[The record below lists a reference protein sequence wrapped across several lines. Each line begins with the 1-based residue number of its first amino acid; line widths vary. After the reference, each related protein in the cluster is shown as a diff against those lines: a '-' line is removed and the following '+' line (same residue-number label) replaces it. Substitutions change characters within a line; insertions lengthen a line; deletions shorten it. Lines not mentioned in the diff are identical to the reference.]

1 MMVES
6 TRMAAPNN
14 PTNSPVYQVAMLI
27 LCVVALAALVIETT
41 VQPGSEIRGVL
52 AYADYALCTVFFVDF
67 LFSLW
72 LAPNRWRYFVR
83 WGWLDLLSSVPAL
96 DVARVGRLA
105 RILRIFRVLRAL
117 RAAKVL
123 SALVLRHRAG
133 NTLVA
138 GSLVALLL
146 IVFSSIAIL
155 QVETDAGS
163 NIKSAED
170 AIWWA
175 FVTIT
180 TVGYGDRY
188 PVTSE
193 GRFIAAILMCAGV
206 GLFGTFSAFLAS
218 WLIVPEESQRENELS
233 ELRRE
238 VRALRESLQ
247 THSAPAAGD
256 GASPRRDT

>member
-1 MMVES
+1 MPGR
-6 TRMAAPNN
+6 TN
-14 PTNSPVYQVAMLI
+14 PTDSPIYQVAMLI
-27 LCVVALAALVIETT
+27 LCVFALAALAIETT
-41 VQPGSEIRGVL
+41 GRAEPEVRTIL
-52 AYADYALCTVFFVDF
+52 TYADYALCGVFFFDF
-67 LFSLW
+67 LLSLY
-72 LAPNRWRYFVR
+72 LAPNRARYFVR

-123 SALVLRHRAG
+123 AALVLRHRAG
-133 NTLVA
+133 NTFIA
-138 GSLVALLL
+138 ASLVALLL

-155 QVETDAGS
+155 HVERTAES

-188 PVTSE
+188 PVTPE
-193 GRFIAAILMCAGV
+193 GRFVAGILMCAGV
-206 GLFGTFSAFLAS
+206 GLFGTFSAFLAA
-218 WLIVPEESQRENELS
+218 WLITPEESARDTELA
-233 ELRRE
+233 ELRNE
-238 VRALRESLQ
+238 IKALRETLEAKS
-247 THSAPAAGD
+247 S
-256 GASPRRDT
+256 RDSR